1 MIGLDVGSS
10 KSPEVLDPGKSM
22 EFPFRWV
29 IVGKCDCD

>member
-10 KSPEVLDPGKSM
+10 KFPEVLAPGKSM